1 MDYKGFEVVQFVDDH
16 ESISF
21 YQDMNENFFGLKENE
36 YAIIKDHRGKFIDTI
51 KWNGAKNVPLSY
63 KRFDNTF
70 SGKVA
75 PRNAEQKMAFDM
87 LQDQKTLVKV
97 LTGRWGSGKTMLM
110 VTHALHSVLKGKTH
124 KIVWIR
130 NNYVTRDSNDIGYLP
145 GDFVDKML
153 VWAAPLMDHIGNED
167 GLRNALEE
175 GQVEIQHLGFIR
187 GRDIKNS
194 IVLCS
199 EAENLTRAHMAL
211 LLSRIGEGS
220 QLWLD
225 GDIAQ
230 TDHKKFDADSGL
242 RAIIKELAGDPLF
255 GYVELQKTE
264 RSPVAAL
271 ASRLL

>member
-1 MDYKGFEVVQFVDDH
+1 MNYKGFEVVQFVDDK
-16 ESISF
+16 ESIEF
-21 YQDMNENFFGLKENE
+21 YQNMTENFFGLLENE
-36 YAIIKDHRGKFIDTI
+36 YAIIKDPRGKTIDVV
-51 KWNGAKNVPLSY
+51 KWNGSVNAPLAY
-63 KRFDNTF
+63 KRFTNEY
-70 SGKVA
+70 SGKVS
-75 PRNAEQKMAFDM
+75 PRNPEQELAFDM
-87 LQDQKTLVKV
+87 LQDKRTLVKV

-110 VTHALHSVLKGKTH
+110 VTHALHMVLEGKVQ

-130 NNYVTRDSNDIGYLP
+130 NNFVTRDSNDIGYLP
-145 GDFVDKML
+145 GDFIDKML
-153 VWAAPLMDHIGNED
+153 VWAAPLMDHLGNED

-187 GRDIKNS
+187 GRDIKNA

-199 EAENLTRAHMAL
+199 EAENLTSSHAAL
-211 LLSRIGEGS
+211 LLSRIGENS

-242 RAIIKELAGDPLF
+242 RAVIKELAGDPLF